1 MPPLARSRALYLART
16 CVLYFCQRVVLA
28 WRSILAFGEKQR

>member
-1 MPPLARSRALYLART
+1 MPALAWSRSLRGART
-16 CVLYFCQRVVLA
+16 CVLYFCQDVVLA